1 MKTTHVALFGLFAL
15 GACAPVP
22 SAEIVPA
29 AAPAP
34 QGGAN
39 FQLPEA
45 QEVQT
50 TTLPGSDLPQTSEA
64 AVVTGQQQGP
74 NPRNFAG
81 RWTADVGG
89 VACSVV
95 LTAGA
100 PRADGARTASATDC
114 GGVLEGANG
123 WRLGDNSIDIVGPNG
138 TLATLGQGAP
148 GQLSGGG
155 VTMVR

>member
-1 MKTTHVALFGLFAL
+1 MKTAHVALLGLVAL

-22 SAEIVPA
+22 SAEI
-29 AAPAP
+29 APAEP
-34 QGGAN
+34 QQQQTQAS
-39 FQLPEA
+39 FQLPAA

-50 TTLPGSDLPQTSEA
+50 TALPGTDLPQTSEA

-81 RWTADVGG
+81 RWTADVNG

-114 GGVLEGANG
+114 GGPLEGANG
-123 WRLGDNSIDIVGPNG
+123 WRLGDGSIDIVGPNG
-138 TLATLGQGAP
+138 TLATLGPGAP
-148 GQLSGGG
+148 GQLTGGG
-155 VTMVR
+155 VTLVR

>member
-1 MKTTHVALFGLFAL
+1 MKTAHVALIGLVAL

-29 AAPAP
+29 EPAAPQAA
-34 QGGAN
+34 AN

-50 TTLPGSDLPQTSEA
+50 TPLAGADLPQTSEA

-95 LTAGA
+95 LTSGA
-100 PRADGARTASATDC
+100 PRPDGTRLASASDC
-114 GGVLEGANG
+114 GGALEGANG
-123 WRLGDNSIDIVGPNG
+123 WRLGENSIDIVGPSG

-148 GQLSGGG
+148 GQLTGGG